1 MRFRMKVKTFSLTTG
16 GKVYLVAASLV
27 ILRLLDGC
35 PSHYH
40 NVGVF
45 MII

>member
-1 MRFRMKVKTFSLTTG
+1 MRFRMKVKTFSLTAG
-16 GKVYLVAASLV
+16 GKIHLVATSLV
-27 ILRLLDGC
+27 ILRLLDSC
-35 PSHYH
+35 PSRYH